1 MANQTDKALHNH
13 RHCMVVHAY
22 YPLGETRVER
32 EAHALIDQGCEV
44 DVICLKRAGDVS
56 KETINGVGIYRMPVS
71 RHKKSGRFV
80 QLLEYLAFFFLAAIK
95 LSSLYVGKRYD
106 SVQAHNLPDFLVFS
120 AIIPKIFGAKVILD
134 IHDMMPDF
142 YAASIDGDFNSFP
155 VKLISWE
162 ERISCRFA
170 DHVICVTENARQSII
185 DRGVAPNKVSIV
197 MNVADS
203 KIFFRLPGDDYPSRI
218 EDEFRLVYHGTMTK
232 RYGVDLLIKAI
243 AQVRNEIPGI
253 QLMLIGG
260 GELRD
265 ELMTMCEKLDLAD
278 HIFFAPNVVLAADL
292 PEMLREC
299 NVGVVPNLNDS
310 FTNGLLPTKLM
321 EFTALGIPV
330 IAAETTTI
338 SSYFDDNMVLFFEPG
353 NLDELCAKI
362 IESHRNPDLR
372 KNLIENSNKFN
383 EEYSW
388 GKISAEYVALIDRLN
403 GD

>member
-56 KETINGVGIYRMPVS
+56 QETINGVGIYRMPVS

-142 YAASIDGDFNSFP
+142 YAASVDGDFNSLP
-155 VKLISWE
+155 VKLILWE
-162 ERISCRFA
+162 EKLSCRFA
-170 DHVICVTENARQSII
+170 NHVICVTENARQALI
-185 DRGVAPNKVSIV
+185 DRGVPPDKISIV

-203 KIFFRLPGDDYPSRI
+203 KIFFRLPDI
-218 EDEFRLVYHGTMTK
+218 EFPGAKEGKFRLVYHGTMTN
-232 RYGVDLLIKAI
+232 RYGVDLLVKAV
-243 AQVRNEIPGI
+243 AQVRKEIPDI
-253 QLMLIGG
+253 ELMLIGG
-260 GELRD
+260 GEFRD
-265 ELMTMCEKLDLAD
+265 ELIALCDDLELED
-278 HIFFAPNVVLAADL
+278 QIFFAPNVVPAADL
-292 PEMLREC
+292 PAMLREC
-299 NVGVVPNLNDS
+299 NFGVVPNLNDT
-310 FTNGLLPTKLM
+310 FTDGLLPTKLM
-321 EFTALGIPV
+321 EYTALGIPV
-330 IAAETTTI
+330 IAAKTTTI
-338 SSYFDDNMVLFFEPG
+338 SDYFDDDMVLFFEPG
-353 NLDELCAKI
+353 NLDDLCLKI
-362 IESHRNPDLR
+362 IESHINPQLGVDLIR
-372 KNLIENSNKFN
+372 DSDKFN
-383 EEYSW
+383 ANYSW
-388 GKISAEYVALIDRLN
+388 EKISSEYVALVNRLN
-403 GD
+403 QS